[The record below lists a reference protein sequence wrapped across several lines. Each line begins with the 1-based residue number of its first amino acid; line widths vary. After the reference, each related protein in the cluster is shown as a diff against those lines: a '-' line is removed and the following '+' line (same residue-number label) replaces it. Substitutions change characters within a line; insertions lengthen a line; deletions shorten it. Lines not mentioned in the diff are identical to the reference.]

1 LRQRDIGRRVAMS
14 LFEVAEMRGAGLGI
28 FSTHRL
34 SFGRAA
40 AHAGMAHR
48 LVSNPV

>member
-1 LRQRDIGRRVAMS
+1 MS
-14 LFEVAEMRGAGLGI
+14 FFEIAEMRGAGVGI
-28 FSTHRL
+28 FSAHRL
-34 SFGRAA
+34 CFGRAA